1 MWRRLPEL
9 PALFGMAARRCHPR
23 SAIYQQQRS
32 GFGLI
37 TSVRAACPVWSPQQ
51 IGGETMTQDELSAE
65 VRLYAIEG
73 LLTNLLATQ
82 LLMTGVP
89 QQLLA
94 TLRQQMIEG
103 ARLRAF
109 PELGDAAMSDAAA
122 AELEAAVD
130 RLMEMGSAQIDQA
143 LQARQRKTGGS

>member
-1 MWRRLPEL
+1 
-9 PALFGMAARRCHPR
+9 
-23 SAIYQQQRS
+23 
-32 GFGLI
+32 
-37 TSVRAACPVWSPQQ
+37 
-51 IGGETMTQDELSAE
+51 MTQDELSAE

-130 RLMEMGSAQIDQA
+130 RLMEMGSAQINQA
-143 LQARQRKTGGS
+143 LQARQRKPGGS